1 VPTELAAGH
10 SPLSR
15 RQIVPKRRA
24 EQLVNVVS
32 TGDRSMTNGVAVR
45 TIEVIAKQL
54 RVDPGIVTRE
64 THLDELGANSLQLVE
79 IIMELEEIFDIEIDQ
94 NASEAWESL
103 KDVGNIIDA
112 ISKLSE
118 AKGQK

>member
-1 VPTELAAGH
+1 M
-10 SPLSR
+10 S
-15 RQIVPKRRA
+15 
-24 EQLVNVVS
+24 
-32 TGDRSMTNGVAVR
+32 NGVAVR

-54 RVDPGIVTRE
+54 RVEPGIVTRE